1 MNSEDKEIVIHIDGK
16 GLIALLIIIGLVFL
30 TLTTYVNALLNFRH
44 STIPISDYVVPR
56 PNKSPVA
63 DAGPDQKAYVN
74 MTVYF
79 DGSGSIDPDG
89 VIKSYGWS
97 FGDGVS
103 TSGVNVSHVYVS
115 EGLYTVT
122 LTVTDDKGATGSDT
136 CVLTVVVL
144 TTEEVEA
151 LPLDEAAEKLAKIS
165 PEAAAKILVEANVS
179 VATDIFE
186 VMNLTIV
193 VDIVEAAVSLNQTDG
208 ISEILLEMEEQRS
221 AAVMVEV
228 EPGYG
233 ADVVESIIGINV
245 TSCARTV
252 EAMVGLD
259 VQSTADILEEVETD
273 LLLELL
279 IEISKLYSTPSTVAA
294 IFEVMNLDKVL
305 EIVNAWVST
314 EAMQELGSVFG
325 YLTPE
330 TLNKIYD
337 GLTISERETVYQ
349 YLSEETI
356 AQITTE
362 LLPLPDLTPTLIT
375 VSKLE
380 GLGYYVTAT
389 IRNQGN
395 IESAKYK
402 VDLKVDTS
410 LIDQIEVP
418 GLFAGAM
425 TNVTYEWK
433 PKAKGAYMLIV
444 TVDPNNLLS
453 EMNETNN
460 ELTKAYGVELPDL
473 TVIIKTAPTE
483 LIEKKSYNFEV
494 EVYNIGE
501 VETGAFDIT
510 LKASGVTVKARWT
523 SITVDTSDI
532 QQLAAGSSE
541 VLQFSW
547 TPEEAGAYTLE
558 AKVDTAEMVLEG
570 DETNNID
577 KVSLTIEARKSNWP
591 LIIATII
598 SVITVS
604 IILFII
610 FRNRLT
616 GAG

>member
-63 DAGPDQKAYVN
+63 DAGPDQRAYVN

-136 CVLTVVVL
+136 CVLTVVAL

-151 LPLDEAAEKLAKIS
+151 LPLDEAAKQLAKIS

-179 VATDIFE
+179 VAANIFE

-208 ISEILLEMEEQRS
+208 ISEILLEMEEQSS

-233 ADVVESIIGINV
+233 ADMVESIMGINV
-245 TSCARTV
+245 TSCAHTV

-389 IRNQGN
+389 IQNQGN

-402 VDLKVDTS
+402 VNLKVDTS

-598 SVITVS
+598 AVITVS

>member
-1 MNSEDKEIVIHIDGK
+1 VNSEDKEIVIHIDGK

-30 TLTTYVNALLNFRH
+30 TLTTYVNALLNFRQ
-44 STIPISDYVVPR
+44 STVPVSDYVVPR
-56 PNKSPVA
+56 RNKSPVA
-63 DAGPDQKAYVN
+63 DAGPDQRAYVN

-97 FGDGVS
+97 FGDSVS

-136 CVLTVVVL
+136 CVVTVVAL

-151 LPLDEAAEKLAKIS
+151 LSL
-165 PEAAAKILVEANVS
+165 AAAKILVEANVS
-179 VATDIFE
+179 VAADIFE

-221 AAVMVEV
+221 AAVMVAV
-228 EPGYG
+228 EPGYS
-233 ADVVESIIGINV
+233 ADMVESMMGINV
-245 TSCARTV
+245 TSCARKV
-252 EAMVGLD
+252 EAMVELD
-259 VQSTADILEEVETD
+259 VLSTADILEEVETD

-279 IEISKLYSTPSTVAA
+279 IEVSKLYSTPSTVAA

-330 TLNKIYD
+330 TLNKIYG
-337 GLTISERETVYQ
+337 GLRISERETIYQ

-389 IRNQGN
+389 IQNQGN
-395 IESAKYK
+395 IESANYK

-410 LIDQIEVP
+410 LVDQIEVP

-444 TVDPNNLLS
+444 TVDPDNLLS

-460 ELTKAYGVELPDL
+460 ELTKSYGVELPDL

>member
-1 MNSEDKEIVIHIDGK
+1 M
-16 GLIALLIIIGLVFL
+16 
-30 TLTTYVNALLNFRH
+30 
-44 STIPISDYVVPR
+44 
-56 PNKSPVA
+56 
-63 DAGPDQKAYVN
+63 
-74 MTVYF
+74 
-79 DGSGSIDPDG
+79 
-89 VIKSYGWS
+89 
-97 FGDGVS
+97 
-103 TSGVNVSHVYVS
+103 
-115 EGLYTVT
+115 
-122 LTVTDDKGATGSDT
+122 
-136 CVLTVVVL
+136 
-144 TTEEVEA
+144 
-151 LPLDEAAEKLAKIS
+151 
-165 PEAAAKILVEANVS
+165 
-179 VATDIFE
+179 
-186 VMNLTIV
+186 
-193 VDIVEAAVSLNQTDG
+193 DIVEAAVSLNQTDG
-208 ISEILLEMEEQRS
+208 ISEILLEMEEQSS

-233 ADVVESIIGINV
+233 ADVVESIMGINV

-273 LLLELL
+273 VLLELL
-279 IEISKLYSTPSTVAA
+279 IEISMLYSTPSTVAA

-395 IESAKYK
+395 IESAKYE

-410 LIDQIEVP
+410 LVDQIEVP

-444 TVDPNNLLS
+444 TVDPDNLLS

-460 ELTKAYGVELPDL
+460 ELIKAYGVELPDL

>member
-103 TSGVNVSHVYVS
+103 TSGVNVSHAYVS

-136 CVLTVVVL
+136 CVLTVVAL

-179 VATDIFE
+179 VAANIFE

-233 ADVVESIIGINV
+233 ADVVESIMGINV
-245 TSCARTV
+245 TSCAHTV

-279 IEISKLYSTPSTVAA
+279 IEISMLHSTPSTVAA

-444 TVDPNNLLS
+444 TVDPDNLLS

-598 SVITVS
+598 AVITVS